1 VKERNLLL
9 VIFAALVLTVGGY
22 LAATQLHLMPVEAST
37 RAVLVD
43 RLFQLLLGITAF
55 IFLLV
60 EGALLYAALRFRRR
74 PGDDSDA
81 VPVHGNNA
89 LEILWTLI
97 PTAVVLFVGVYS
109 VQVLQDIERPLGNTM
124 VVEVVGRQFLWEFR
138 YPSADVTT
146 SELHLPVGRPV
157 LFQISSEDV
166 IHSFWVPAFRAKRDA
181 TPGQISELRI
191 TPSLVGRFP
200 IRCAELCGPGHA
212 EMINE
217 VVVEEE
223 AAFTGWLE
231 AIKAG
236 AKEPVAIMTQFGCV
250 ACHTLTAAGSTGQV
264 GPVLDGIGARAGS
277 RVPGL
282 SAHDY
287 IVQSITDPGA
297 YVVQPFVDGL
307 MPRDFKIRL
316 SDEQIQILVEFLL
329 GQ

>member
-1 VKERNLLL
+1 MKERSLLL
-9 VIFAALVLTVGGY
+9 VIFGALVLAVGGY
-22 LAATQLHLMPVEAST
+22 LAATQFHLMPVEAST
-37 RAVLVD
+37 RAVVVD
-43 RLFQLLLGITAF
+43 RLFQILLGITAF

-81 VPVHGNNA
+81 VPVHDNNA

-109 VQVLQDIERPLGNTM
+109 VQVLQDIERPLDNTM
-124 VVEVVGRQFLWEFR
+124 VVEVVGRQFTWEFR
-138 YPSADVTT
+138 YPEADVTT

-191 TPSLVGRFP
+191 TPNLVGRFP

-212 EMINE
+212 GMINE

-223 AAFTGWLE
+223 AAFAGWLE
-231 AIKAG
+231 ATRSG
-236 AKEPVAIMTQFGCV
+236 PSEPVAIFTQFGCA
-250 ACHTLTAAGSTGQV
+250 ACHTLTAAGSSGQV
-264 GPVLDGIGARAGS
+264 GPVLDGMGARAGK
-277 RVPGL
+277 RVSGL
-282 SAHDY
+282 SAQDY
-287 IVQSITDPGA
+287 LAQSITEPGA
-297 YVVQPFVDGL
+297 YVVQGFADGL
-307 MPRDFKIRL
+307 MPRDFKVRL
-316 SDEQIQILVEFLL
+316 SEEQLRTLVEFLL